1 MDTSFGCEKHIPV
14 CNLSR
19 SSSLRNSCP
28 SRTSL
33 IRRNQS
39 MNAKQIRFYRNGD
52 RYFAGLKLAVS
63 PERYKEFDSLL
74 VELSEKLD
82 LSSGAVRF
90 IFNAEDGS
98 LITDISQLQYGISY
112 VCSSSNVLRQM
123 NDGYGK
129 HLHSNWAASQRT
141 RSNSSKNMTSLSGGL
156 LSVDIS
162 FNAGRSECSKDYI
175 KPKLVTV
182 IRNGKPP
189 QTKVTLLLNSKTAL
203 SYEKVLDQLS
213 ARGSLGKVDKLYSVD
228 GRQIKELRDLF
239 DDDTVFIA
247 LSAIERFPDE
257 GIELDPNSYRITPYR
272 DLKRP
277 VSNTVKRSNSLRN
290 SIRPKLREENEN
302 LLANKSSNGQRPKS
316 VGANTKV
323 GGNLKVAR
331 PKNVNAKKQISDQN
345 KDELYPTQVFEASS
359 DSDEEKASVT
369 VTPT

>member
-1 MDTSFGCEKHIPV
+1 
-14 CNLSR
+14 
-19 SSSLRNSCP
+19 
-28 SRTSL
+28 
-33 IRRNQS
+33 

-228 GRQIKELRDLF
+228 GRQV
-239 DDDTVFIA
+239 VFHFFYQITSI
-247 LSAIERFPDE
+247 LDSQIV
-257 GIELDPNSYRITPYR
+257 GISLVNMGYIHIYASKSSYVPNYSKVPNSSPPPLINFRKFFGPPPVLIRTPPFINFR
-272 DLKRP
+272 KFQFQHL
-277 VSNTVKRSNSLRN
+277 
-290 SIRPKLREENEN
+290 
-302 LLANKSSNGQRPKS
+302 
-316 VGANTKV
+316 
-323 GGNLKVAR
+323 
-331 PKNVNAKKQISDQN
+331 
-345 KDELYPTQVFEASS
+345 
-359 DSDEEKASVT
+359 
-369 VTPT
+369 